1 MSLYSIYVITQRE
14 RERERD
20 LLGRDRMAE
29 GHVFKGHIAVCSAAG
44 YVGAD

>member
-14 RERERD
+14 RDRD
-20 LLGRDRMAE
+20 LLCRDRMAE
-29 GHVFKGHIAVCSAAG
+29 GHVFKGRIAVSSAAG